1 MALQERRLVGRCG
14 YCLFMVTTPISRSDR
29 FGDIRPRRYR
39 GGGGFSDVYEGVTT
53 SGKRVALK
61 VFRSQDNQSAKEI
74 EKLNREKKVLAR
86 INSRGV
92 AKYYDSNFEN
102 DPPWI
107 ASEYIDGPTL
117 REAIEVNGIM
127 DAQST
132 ELLIYQISST
142 LADT

>member
-1 MALQERRLVGRCG
+1 
-14 YCLFMVTTPISRSDR
+14 VTTSPIGRSDR

-61 VFRSQDNQSAKEI
+61 VFRFQDNQSAKEI
-74 EKLNREKKVLAR
+74 EKLTRERKVLAR

-107 ASEYIDGPTL
+107 ASEYVDGPTL
-117 REAIEVNGIM
+117 KEAIASNGLM
-127 DAQST
+127 NAQST
-132 ELLIYQISST
+132 ELLIHQISSA
-142 LADT
+142 LSEIHKENVICHVMV

>member
-1 MALQERRLVGRCG
+1 VSTA
-14 YCLFMVTTPISRSDR
+14 PIGRSDR

-61 VFRSQDNQSAKEI
+61 VFRFQDNQSAKEI
-74 EKLNREKKVLAR
+74 EKLTRERKVLAR

-92 AKYYDSNFEN
+92 AKYYDSNFQI

-107 ASEYIDGPTL
+107 ASEYVDGPTL
-117 REAIEVNGIM
+117 KEAITSNGFM
-127 DAQST
+127 NAQST
-132 ELLIYQISST
+132 ELLIHQISSDQMA
-142 LADT
+142 L

>member
-1 MALQERRLVGRCG
+1 MA
-14 YCLFMVTTPISRSDR
+14 TTPISRSDR
-29 FGDIRPRRYR
+29 FGDIRPRKYR

-61 VFRSQDNQSAKEI
+61 VFRLQDNQNAREI
-74 EKLNREKKVLAR
+74 EKLDRERKVLAR

-92 AKYYDSNFEN
+92 AKYYDSNFDN
-102 DPPWI
+102 NPPWI

-117 REAIEVNGIM
+117 KEAIASNGIL

-132 ELLIYQISST
+132 ELLI
-142 LADT
+142 